1 MSKTIN
7 PYESLYDVLVFDSR
21 DWSQNKNDAWIYGV
35 VVGWTKDNED
45 DAEEIFKEFN
55 KKFGW
60 SRETWKRLHLLNK
73 IYLTN
78 IDKA

>member
-7 PYESLYDVLVFDSR
+7 PYESLYDVLVFD
-21 DWSQNKNDAWIYGV
+21 
-35 VVGWTKDNED
+35 
-45 DAEEIFKEFN
+45 

-60 SRETWKRLHLLNK
+60 SRETWERLHLLNK

>member
-35 VVGWTKDNED
+35 VVG
-45 DAEEIFKEFN
+45 
-55 KKFGW
+55 
-60 SRETWKRLHLLNK
+60 
-73 IYLTN
+73 
-78 IDKA
+78 